1 MKKTVMIRIL
11 PVFTAA
17 LLFFVSCGGSP
28 GASGVNIK
36 KPLTTTI
43 GSQAVVVGDIDKSGV
58 EISIPAGALSEE
70 SDFSLKLADS
80 SPQYD
85 TAVGSLLGTPIEI
98 DFESDVKRF
107 NEPVDVAFRLTEEQW
122 TSFENSGDIHI
133 GYYDGYSWVYLN
145 PSNIDTE
152 NKIVTFTTYHCSFLY
167 PSKAEKEEMKRQI
180 AKNMAVEST
189 TVDKNDELRKTTESM
204 VKSVMGPTV
213 DKSLL
218 RDIVEGIMDQ
228 NDFTQ
233 LGKAVANQNIQEA
246 ESQFVSVYT
255 QVVANTLWAY
265 AKNADNLGDLGA
277 NLGLI
282 GSFGTSAAHF
292 AEGDYQ
298 AVAEELAR
306 GIISTHPVGKLLT
319 TAVNVTE
326 RQIARWKSEEI
337 EAAYQIYLNGKEPTI
352 PFWGYGS
359 IEAGDFNEIWDQM
372 RGVGRQII
380 IDAVNDFKAENGR
393 EPTTGEREA
402 LEQSAKATLER
413 EFSERKSK
421 EAAIAEAEKK
431 NLEFLKIME
440 DGNLLTSDR
449 YGYDTDKLSYKDRV
463 RQILEMRNKVLVDTN
478 RRMNFGGED
487 SKTEMNV
494 YTVGKLISEYL
505 GSGEEAYNEML
516 VQLGFVE
523 ALDAGS
529 IAGTYTVPL
538 IFSTATLRKSETLNE
553 GKLKIQGSAS
563 VANTDATIEL
573 SSDGTMSLYYSASI
587 NSTQENTVEY
597 NPEYTATETDT
608 ASYIV
613 TESFKEIKLDTKP
626 GATSQYSD
634 IIGEY
639 AYSGYETRTQG
650 SWDVNSD
657 SLGLTCRLENVTA
670 KIVGT
675 KLVITV
681 KTVID
686 MPASNVGNISEGF
699 PATIELTINTAQQE

>member
-1 MKKTVMIRIL
+1 MKKKVMLRIL

-36 KPLTTTI
+36 KPLTTAI
-43 GSQAVVVGDIDKSGV
+43 GSQAVVIGDIDKNGV
-58 EISIPAGALSEE
+58 EISIPAGVLSEE

-85 TAVGSLLGTPIEI
+85 AAVGSLLGTPIEI
-98 DFESDVKRF
+98 DFESDVRRF
-107 NEPVDVAFRLTEEQW
+107 SEPIDISFKLTEEQW
-122 TSFENSGDIHI
+122 NLFENPGDIHI

-145 PSNIDTE
+145 PSDIDAE
-152 NKIVTFTTYHCSFLY
+152 NKIVTFKTYHCSLLY

-233 LGKAVANQNIQEA
+233 LGKAVANQNSQEA
-246 ESQFVSVYT
+246 ESQFISAYT

-265 AKNADNLGDLGA
+265 AKNADDLGDLGA

-292 AEGDYQ
+292 ANGDYQ

-319 TAVNVTE
+319 TAVNITE

-393 EPTTGEREA
+393 EPTSAEKAA
-402 LEQSAKATLER
+402 LEQSAKTTLER

-440 DGNLLTSDR
+440 DGNLLTSSR
-449 YGYDTDKLSYKDRV
+449 YGYDTDKISYKDRV
-463 RQILEMRNKVLVDTN
+463 KQILELRNKVLVDTN

-505 GSGEEAYNEML
+505 SSGEESYNEML
-516 VQLGFVE
+516 IELGLVE
-523 ALDAGS
+523 VLDVRS

-538 IFSTATLRKSETLNE
+538 NFSKTVLSKNETLNE
-553 GKLKIQGSAS
+553 GRLKIQGTAS
-563 VANTDATIEL
+563 VGNTDAIIEI
-573 SSDGTMSLYYSASI
+573 SSDGMMSISYAAGI

-597 NPEYTATETDT
+597 NPEYTATETNT
-608 ASYIV
+608 ANYTV
-613 TESFKEIKLDTKP
+613 TEVFKDMKLNTRP
-626 GATSQYSD
+626 GATTQYTD

-639 AYSGYETRTQG
+639 TYSGYESRPQG
-650 SWDVNSD
+650 SWDVSSD
-657 SLGLTCRLENVTA
+657 SLGLTCRLESVTA

-675 KLVITV
+675 KLVISV
-681 KTVID
+681 RSVID

-699 PATIELTINTAQQE
+699 PATFELTINTAQQ